1 MSDAELTSR
10 DLRNAFLAFFED
22 REHLRVASAPLVPRD
37 DPTLLFTN
45 AGMVPFKRTFTG
57 QEPRKAPRAVSVQ
70 KCVRAGGK
78 HNDLENV
85 GHTGRHHTFFEML
98 GNFSFGDYFKEE
110 AIRLA
115 WEFLTVTCGLS
126 KDRLWVSVYTDDDEA
141 YRIWR
146 DQEGVPEARI
156 VRLGEKDNFWQMGDT
171 GPCGPCTEIHI
182 DQGPEVG
189 CGRPTCAVGCDDDAC
204 DRYLEVW
211 NLVFMQYD
219 RDLGGKLTPLPKPS
233 IDTGMGLERLAA
245 VCKGVTNNYDTDL
258 FLPIIH
264 AAADLSR
271 VDYGEGPEGDTAL
284 RVLADHTR
292 AIAFLIADG
301 VLPSNDGRGYVLRRI
316 LRRAA
321 RYGRTIGMKGG
332 MDGPFLAPLTQVV
345 VEHMG
350 DAYPELV
357 RARETI
363 ARITTGEEERFGH
376 TLDAGLARLEEMLDG
391 AKAKGLAELP
401 GEDAFHLYDTYG
413 FPLDLA
419 GDVAKERGL
428 AVDIAGFEAAMT
440 AQRERARAS
449 WKGAKKAEGKTR
461 YAGIAERAGRVPFT
475 GYDRGREET
484 EVVGLLKGD
493 GEVQEAGAGDE
504 VEVVLAATP
513 FYAESGGQVGDA
525 GELIAADDSAPAAV
539 AVTDTQSPVEGLIVH
554 KGTVTSGTLKVGER
568 VTAAVDLGRRKA
580 TARNHTAT
588 HLLHAVLREVLGEH
602 VKQAGS
608 LVAPDR
614 LRFDFTHFAPLT
626 PRDLEL
632 IEERVNETIRDDF
645 RVATELKDLDA
656 AIASGAMA
664 LFGEKYADEVRVVR
678 IADVSTELCGGTHCT
693 GVGEIGLFKIVSEG
707 SVGAGVRRIEAVTG
721 AGALAHVRTR
731 EAQLAATAQTLKA
744 TPEAAAER
752 AAQVLATL
760 REKEREIERLRLK
773 LTEGAGGGA
782 EDVREVAGLKILT
795 RRDDGLDAGALR
807 GLSDRVRDRLGSGAA
822 LLASVADGRVLLIT
836 LVSKDATDRLHAG
849 ELMREA
855 ATKVG
860 GKGGGR
866 PDMAQGGGP
875 DAGAL
880 DAAVAAFRAQVEAR
894 LGAA

>member
-1 MSDAELTSR
+1 MAEPNLTSR
-10 DLRNAFLAFFED
+10 DLRNAFLDFFEGRD
-22 REHLRVASAPLVPRD
+22 HLRVASAPLVPRD

-45 AGMVPFKRTFTG
+45 AGMVPFKRIFTG
-57 QEPRKAPRAVSVQ
+57 QEPPKAPRAASVQ

-115 WEFLTVTCGLS
+115 WEFLTVTCGLP

-189 CGRPTCAVGCDDDAC
+189 CGRPTCAVGCDDESC
-204 DRYLEVW
+204 DRYLEIW

-219 RDLGGKLTPLPKPS
+219 RDSDGKLTPLPKPS
-233 IDTGMGLERLAA
+233 IDTGMGLERLTA
-245 VCKGVTNNYDTDL
+245 VCQGVTNNYDTDL
-258 FLPIIH
+258 FLPVIH

-271 VDYGEGPEGDTAL
+271 VDYGEGAEGDTAL

-292 AIAFLIADG
+292 SIAFLIADG
-301 VLPSNDGRGYVLRRI
+301 VLPSNEGRGYVLRRI

-321 RYGRTIGMKGG
+321 RYGRMIGMEGT
-332 MDGPFLAPLTQVV
+332 FLAPLTQVV

-376 TLDAGLARLEEMLDG
+376 TLDAGLTRLEEMLEG
-391 AKAKGLAELP
+391 ARAKGLDALP

-419 GDVAKERGL
+419 GDVARERGL
-428 AVDIAGFEAAMT
+428 GVDIAGFEGAMA

-449 WKGAKKAEGKTR
+449 WKGARKAEGKTR
-461 YAGIAERAGRVPFT
+461 YAGIAERAGAVRFT
-475 GYDRGREET
+475 GYDHVRGET

-493 GEVQEAGAGDE
+493 NEVQEAGAGDE
-504 VEVVLAATP
+504 VEVVLAKSP
-513 FYAESGGQVGDA
+513 FYAESGGQVGDT
-525 GELIAADDSAPAAV
+525 GELVAAEGGGGAAV

-554 KGTVTSGTLKVGER
+554 KGTVTSGTLRVGER
-568 VTAAVDLGRRKA
+568 VTAAVDAARRKA

-645 RVATELKDLDA
+645 RVATELKGLDA

-721 AGALAHVRTR
+721 AGALNYVRER
-731 EAQLAATAQTLKA
+731 EAQLAATARTLKA

-760 REKEREIERLRLK
+760 REKEREIERLRVK
-773 LTEGAGGGA
+773 LTEGSGGGGT
-782 EDVREVAGLKILT
+782 EEVREMAGLNILT

-807 GLSDRVRDRLGSGAA
+807 ALSDRVRDRLGSGAA
-822 LLASVADGRVLLIT
+822 LLASVADGRVLLIA
-836 LVSKDATDRLHAG
+836 LVSKDATDRLNAG

-855 ATKVG
+855 AAAVG

-875 DAGAL
+875 DTGAV
-880 DAAVAAFRAQVEAR
+880 DAAVAAFRTRVEAR
-894 LGAA
+894 LGAP

>member
-1 MSDAELTSR
+1 MADAKPTAR
-10 DLRNAFLAFFED
+10 DLRNAFLAYFEANG
-22 REHLRVASAPLVPRD
+22 HLRVASAPLIPRD

-45 AGMVPFKRTFTG
+45 AGMVPFKRVFTG
-57 QEPRKAPRAVSVQ
+57 QEPPKAPRAASAQ

-115 WEFLTVTCGLS
+115 WDFLTDTAGLP
-126 KDRLWVSVYTDDDEA
+126 KDRLWVSIYKDDDDA
-141 YRIWR
+141 FRIWR
-146 DQEGVPEARI
+146 DQEGVPEDRI
-156 VRLGEKDNFWQMGDT
+156 VRCGEKDNFWQMGDT

-189 CGRPTCAVGCDDDAC
+189 CGRPTCAVGCDDESC

-219 RDLGGKLTPLPKPS
+219 RDADGKLTPLPKPS
-233 IDTGMGLERLAA
+233 IDTGMGLERLTA
-245 VCKGVTNNYDTDL
+245 VVGGVTNNYDTDL

-271 VDYGEGPEGDTAL
+271 VDYGEGHDGDTAL

-301 VLPSNDGRGYVLRRI
+301 VLPANDGRGYVLRRI

-321 RYGRTIGMKGG
+321 RYGRTIGMEGT
-332 MDGPFLAPLTQVV
+332 FLSALTGVV
-345 VEHMG
+345 VERMG
-350 DAYPELV
+350 EDYPELV

-376 TLDAGLARLEEMLDG
+376 TLDAGLTRLEEMLEG
-391 AKAKGLAELP
+391 ARAKGLSKLP

-428 AVDIAGFEAAMT
+428 AVDTAGFDAAMQ

-449 WKGAKKAEGKTR
+449 WKGAERGKSAGQTK
-461 YAGIAERAGRVPFT
+461 YAALAERAGTVPFT
-475 GYDRGREET
+475 GYEHVREET
-484 EVVGLLKGD
+484 EVVGLLAAE
-493 GEVQEAGAGDE
+493 GEVQSVKAGDE
-504 VEVVLAATP
+504 VEVVLAASP

-525 GELIAADDSAPAAV
+525 GELMAPEGAASVAV
-539 AVTDTQSPVEGLIVH
+539 ADTQSPVEGLIVQ
-554 KGTVTSGTLKVGER
+554 KGRVVSGTLRVGDR
-568 VTAAVDLGRRKA
+568 VVAQVDLARRKA

-678 IADVSTELCGGTHCT
+678 IADVSTELCGGTHCG

-721 AGALAHVRTR
+721 AGALAHVRTE
-731 EAQLAATAQTLKA
+731 EARLAAVAQALKA
-744 TPEAAAER
+744 TPEGAAER
-752 AAQVLATL
+752 AAQVLSAL
-760 REKEREIERLRLK
+760 REKDREIERLRLK

-782 EDVREVAGLKILT
+782 AGDEEVHEVAGLKVLT

-807 GLSDRVRDRLGSGAA
+807 ALSDRVRDRLGSGAA
-822 LLASVADGRVLLIT
+822 LLSSVTDGRVLLIA
-836 LVSKDATDRLHAG
+836 LVSKDATDRLNAG

-855 ATKVG
+855 ATAVG

-875 DAGAL
+875 DTGNL
-880 DAAVAAFRAQVEAR
+880 DAAVTAFRAQVEAR